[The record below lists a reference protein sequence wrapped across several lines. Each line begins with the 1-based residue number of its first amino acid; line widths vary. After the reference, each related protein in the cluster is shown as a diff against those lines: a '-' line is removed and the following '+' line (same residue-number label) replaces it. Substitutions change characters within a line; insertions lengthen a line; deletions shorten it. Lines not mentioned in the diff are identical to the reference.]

1 MEFKFVLERL
11 LARASAVLIES
22 DWNLN
27 GLSRNTL
34 QVRISVLIESDWNLN
49 LRYELQNFII
59 SHSINRIRLE
69 FKLIT
74 ETGAE
79 PIHEA
84 VLIESD
90 WNLNLIPNSLT
101 DIFFNVLI
109 ESDWN
114 LNSDKTIRNC
124 LCIQY

>member
-1 MEFKFVLERL
+1 MAGYVLIESDWNLNQFCHFLIVHRK
-11 LARASAVLIES
+11 AVLIES

-69 FKLIT
+69 FKFYALDCRR
-74 ETGAE
+74 G
-79 PIHEA
+79 
-84 VLIESD
+84 D
-90 WNLNLIPNSLT
+90 SL
-101 DIFFNVLI
+101 
-109 ESDWN
+109 
-114 LNSDKTIRNC
+114 K
-124 LCIQY
+124 Y